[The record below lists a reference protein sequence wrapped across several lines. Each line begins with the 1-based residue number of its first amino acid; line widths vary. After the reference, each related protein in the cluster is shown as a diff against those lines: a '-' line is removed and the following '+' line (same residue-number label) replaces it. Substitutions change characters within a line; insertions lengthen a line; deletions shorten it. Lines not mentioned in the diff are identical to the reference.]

1 MLSHQKLYDN
11 HYHLDLGLNM
21 AITQRLSTLT
31 TGESATVQALHVD
44 TGFQY
49 RLNALGFRI
58 GKSLQ
63 VIRIAPFNGPLQL
76 RIGTTDVMLRR
87 QDAEKIEV
95 LM

>member
-1 MLSHQKLYDN
+1 MS
-11 HYHLDLGLNM
+11 
-21 AITQRLSTLT
+21 ITQRLSTLT
-31 TGESATVQALHVD
+31 TGDAATVQALHVD

-49 RLNALGFRI
+49 RLSALGFRT
-58 GKSLQ
+58 GKSLK

-87 QDAEKIEV
+87 HDAEKIEV